1 MKTSYDIVIIG
12 AGPAGLAAASYSSR
26 AGLDTLVI
34 DQGAPGGQLLIIDQI
49 ENYPGYPL
57 VSGFELAQKM
67 EEQAAQFGA
76 EIEFTQ
82 ALSVEKKDGLFS
94 VTTTDGP
101 VSAKAVILAMG
112 ARHRHLDVPG
122 ESDYEGK
129 GVSYCATCDG
139 PFFKGKHVAVVGG
152 GDTALTDALY
162 LAKICSRVSLIHRR
176 NEFRAQKA
184 LQDRVRKEQKISVI
198 TPHTVKEIRGDG
210 NTVTSILLDDG
221 SELECDGV
229 FIFTGIIPQ
238 SELVSG
244 LVQLDRNGFIAAN
257 DRMETSEPGI
267 YAAGDIRTTAFRQV
281 VTAAGDGAMAAHMA
295 DEYISAFEKNRN

>member
-1 MKTSYDIVIIG
+1 MKASYDIVIIG

-94 VTTTDGP
+94 VTTTDSP

-162 LAKICSRVSLIHRR
+162 LAKICSRVTLIHRR

-184 LQDRVRKEQKISVI
+184 LQDRVRNEQKITVM
-198 TPHTVKEIRGDG
+198 TPHTVREIRGDG

-221 SELECDGV
+221 SVLECDGV

-244 LVQLDRNGFIAAN
+244 LVQLDKNGFIAAN
-257 DRMETSEPGI
+257 DRMETSEPGV

-295 DEYISAFEKNRN
+295 DEYISAFEKKRN

>member
-184 LQDRVRKEQKISVI
+184 LQDRVRKEQKISVM

-229 FIFTGIIPQ
+229 FIFAGIIPQ

-244 LVQLDRNGFIAAN
+244 LVQLDRNGFIVSN

>member
-1 MKTSYDIVIIG
+1 MIIG

-184 LQDRVRKEQKISVI
+184 LQDRVRKEQKISVM

-229 FIFTGIIPQ
+229 FIFAGIIPQ

-244 LVQLDRNGFIAAN
+244 LVQLDRNGFIVSN

>member
-210 NTVTSILLDDG
+210 STVTSILLDDD

-244 LVQLDRNGFIAAN
+244 LVQLDRNGFIVSN
-257 DRMETSEPGI
+257 DRMDTSEPGI